1 MPKPD
6 IAFIIDDDQVFT
18 YVLSKQM
25 KLIEFSKS
33 TLVFRNAVEALAH
46 LKTIQRSANS
56 LPSVIFLDLNMPVL
70 DGWQFLDEFAKLGID
85 KNIPVYIMSSSI
97 DQSDHTRALSY
108 PEVLGFYV
116 KPVSKENLRIIL
128 NEVSGR

>member
-6 IAFIIDDDQVFT
+6 IAFIIDDDKVFT

-25 KLIEFSKS
+25 KQMEFSKS
-33 TLVFRNAVEALAH
+33 TLIFRNGAEALDH
-46 LKTIQRSANS
+46 LRAVHDMPGS

-70 DGWQFLDEFAKLGID
+70 DGWQFLDEFTRLGIG
-85 KNIPVYIMSSSI
+85 KKIRIYIMSSSI
-97 DQSDHTRALSY
+97 DQADHEKASGY

-116 KPVSKENLRIIL
+116 KPISKANLAGIQKEI
-128 NEVSGR
+128 NG